1 MKRIIIALSALMV
14 CTGCPSTPEQPT
26 PQQQLQQAQA
36 QLVQQQTST
45 GNWQITAGVFAIGCI
60 VLFVVGT
67 AIGSRT
73 RKNAKRTDSGE

>member
-45 GNWQITAGVFAIGCI
+45 GNWQLAAGVLAVSCILLFFIGAM
-60 VLFVVGT
+60 L
-67 AIGSRT
+67 GSRT
-73 RKNAKRTDSGE
+73 RKNAKRTDLGE